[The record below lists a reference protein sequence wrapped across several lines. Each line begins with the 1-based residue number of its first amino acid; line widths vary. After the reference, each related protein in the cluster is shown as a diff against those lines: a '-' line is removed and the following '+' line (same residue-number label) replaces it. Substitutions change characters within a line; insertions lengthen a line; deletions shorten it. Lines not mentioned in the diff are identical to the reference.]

1 VNAPATVDDPV
12 IRTERF
18 AFWYPGASVPA
29 VSDLTFAVQRR
40 EIFGFLGPS
49 GAGKSTT
56 QNVLIGL
63 LSAYQGSVTVLG
75 RDLRAWDR
83 SYYRRIGVAF
93 EAPNH
98 YLKLTARENLQ
109 LFAGLHGG
117 QTDDPDA
124 ILERVGLGP
133 DADKRVG
140 EFSKGMR
147 GRLTLARALLH
158 RPELLFLD
166 EPTAG
171 LDPVTARRIRQV
183 IREARNS
190 GATVF
195 LTTHDMVTA
204 DELCD
209 RVAFLVSGQM
219 AALDAPRSLRLA
231 YGRRVVRV
239 EAASDGRRIER
250 EFLLGGLAD
259 SPDFLALLRSGTVET
274 IHTLETSL
282 EDVFVQVTGRRLA

>member
-1 VNAPATVDDPV
+1 MPV
-12 IRTERF
+12 IDVRSFGFT
-18 AFWYPGASVPA
+18 YSGAQGPA
-29 VSDLTFAVQRR
+29 VRDVSFQVEPG
-40 EIFGFLGPS
+40 EIFGFVGPS

-56 QNVLIGL
+56 QNVLIRL
-63 LSAYQGSVTVLG
+63 LDGYQGNVAVLG

-93 EAPNH
+93 ETPNH
-98 YLKLTARENLQ
+98 YLKLTARENLR

-117 QTDDPDA
+117 DTEDPDVLLA
-124 ILERVGLGP
+124 RVGLKEDGE
-133 DADKRVG
+133 RLVS

-147 GRLTLARALLH
+147 GRLTFARALLH

-183 IREARNS
+183 IREARDG

-204 DELCD
+204 NELCD
-209 RVAFLVSGQM
+209 RVAFLVDGQI
-219 AALDAPRSLRLA
+219 AALDSPRSLRLA
-231 YGRRVVRV
+231 HGRRVVRV
-239 EAASDGRRIER
+239 EAVSQGTRVEG
-250 EFLLGGLAD
+250 EFPVDGLAD
-259 SPDFLALLRSGTVET
+259 NADFLRLLRSGAVET
-274 IHTLETSL
+274 IHTLETTL
-282 EDVFVQVTGRRLA
+282 EDVFVRVTGRTLA